1 MTKVAAMAKA
11 GNRTVDEILRDF
23 NRQEI
28 YDMAQAFGVNVVY
41 LQEKSTKAMA
51 AYVYDKCKEL
61 KK

>member
-11 GNRTVDEILRDF
+11 GNRTVDELLRDF

-28 YDMAQAFGVNVVY
+28 YDMAQAFGVNVLY

-51 AYVYDKCKEL
+51 TYVYDKCHAL
-61 KK
+61 RR